1 MKKLILIALLV
12 VVGMTSFAQVEKEK
26 LGKAGMEKLTLEQ
39 RQEKHLKRLSAEL
52 NLNAEQR
59 VQIGKIMAEQSTKR
73 EATKAKREGMK
84 ANQEKPTEE
93 QKAAFKKQ
101 REEEKAAMSDKM
113 KKILSAEQFEK
124 WNAMKEKG
132 KAKMAELKEKKSE

>member
-12 VVGMTSFAQVEKEK
+12 VGVTSFAQVEK
-26 LGKAGMEKLTLEQ
+26 LGKAGLEKLTPEQ
-39 RQEKHLKRLSAEL
+39 RQEKQLKRLTTEL
-52 NLNAEQR
+52 NLTAEQQAQ
-59 VQIGKIMAEQSTKR
+59 VGKILAENGEKR
-73 EATKAKREGMK
+73 EAHKAKREEMK
-84 ANQEKPTEE
+84 AQQVKRTEE

-101 REEEKAAMSDKM
+101 REEEKAVMNEKM

-124 WNAMKEKG
+124 WNTLKEKG

>member
-12 VVGMTSFAQVEKEK
+12 VVGMTSFAQVEK
-26 LGKAGMEKLTLEQ
+26 LGKAGMEKLTPEQ

-73 EATKAKREGMK
+73 EGMK
-84 ANQEKPTEE
+84 SNQEKPTEE

-101 REEEKAAMSDKM
+101 REEEKAVMNEKM

-124 WNAMKEKG
+124 WNTLKEKG

>member
-12 VVGMTSFAQVEKEK
+12 VGVTSFAQVEK
-26 LGKAGMEKLTLEQ
+26 LGKAGMEKLTPEQ
-39 RQEKHLKRLSAEL
+39 RQEKQLKRLTTEL
-52 NLNAEQR
+52 NLTAEQQAQ
-59 VQIGKIMAEQSTKR
+59 VGKILAENGEKR
-73 EATKAKREGMK
+73 EAHKAKREEMK
-84 ANQEKPTEE
+84 AQQVKRTEE

-101 REEEKAAMSDKM
+101 REEEKAVMNEKM

-124 WNAMKEKG
+124 WNALKEKG

>member
-12 VVGMTSFAQVEKEK
+12 VVGMTSFAQVEK
-26 LGKAGMEKLTLEQ
+26 LGKAGMEKLTPEQ
-39 RQEKHLKRLSAEL
+39 RQEKHLKRLTAEL
-52 NLNAEQR
+52 NLTAEQR
-59 VQIGKIMAEQSTKR
+59 VQIGKIIAEQSTKR
-73 EATKAKREGMK
+73 EGMK
-84 ANQEKPTEE
+84 SNQEKPTEE

-101 REEEKAAMSDKM
+101 REEEKAVMNEKM

-124 WNAMKEKG
+124 WNTLKEKG

>member
-12 VVGMTSFAQVEKEK
+12 VVGMTSFAQVEK
-26 LGKAGMEKLTLEQ
+26 LGKAGMEKLTPEQ
-39 RQEKHLKRLSAEL
+39 RQEKHLKRLTAEL
-52 NLNAEQR
+52 NLTAEQQAQ
-59 VQIGKIMAEQSTKR
+59 VGKILAENDEKR
-73 EATKAKREGMK
+73 EAHKAKREEMK
-84 ANQEKPTEE
+84 AQQVKRTEE

-101 REEEKAAMSDKM
+101 RDEEKAVMNEKM

-124 WNAMKEKG
+124 WNALKEKG

>member
-12 VVGMTSFAQVEKEK
+12 VGMTSFAQVEK
-26 LGKAGMEKLTLEQ
+26 LGKAGMEKLTPEQ
-39 RQEKHLKRLSAEL
+39 RQEKQLKRLTTEL
-52 NLNAEQR
+52 NLTAEQQS
-59 VQIGKIMAEQSTKR
+59 QIGKILAENGEKR
-73 EATKAKREGMK
+73 EAHKAKREEMK
-84 ANQEKPTEE
+84 AQQVKRTEE

-101 REEEKAAMSDKM
+101 REEEKAVMNEKM

-124 WNAMKEKG
+124 WNALKEKG

>member
-12 VVGMTSFAQVEKEK
+12 VGMTSFAQVEK
-26 LGKAGMEKLTLEQ
+26 LGKAGMEKLTPEQ
-39 RQEKHLKRLSAEL
+39 RQEKHLKRLTAEL
-52 NLNAEQR
+52 NLTAEQR

-73 EATKAKREGMK
+73 EGMK
-84 ANQEKPTEE
+84 SNQEKPTEE

-101 REEEKAAMSDKM
+101 REEEKAVMNGKM

-124 WNAMKEKG
+124 WNTMKEKG
-132 KAKMAELKEKKSE
+132 KAKMAELK

>member
-12 VVGMTSFAQVEKEK
+12 VVGMTSFAQVEK
-26 LGKAGMEKLTLEQ
+26 LGKAGMEKLTPEQ

-124 WNAMKEKG
+124 WNTMKEKG

>member
-12 VVGMTSFAQVEKEK
+12 VVGMTSFAQVEK
-26 LGKAGMEKLTLEQ
+26 LGKAGMEKLTPEQ
-39 RQEKHLKRLSAEL
+39 RQEKHLKRLTAEL
-52 NLNAEQR
+52 NLTAEQR
-59 VQIGKIMAEQSTKR
+59 VQIRKIIAEQSTKR
-73 EATKAKREGMK
+73 EGMK
-84 ANQEKPTEE
+84 SNQEKPTEE

-101 REEEKAAMSDKM
+101 REEEKAVMNEKM

-124 WNAMKEKG
+124 WNTLKEKG

>member
-12 VVGMTSFAQVEKEK
+12 IGVTSFAQVEK
-26 LGKAGMEKLTLEQ
+26 LGKSGMEKLTPEQ
-39 RQEKHLKRLSAEL
+39 RQEKQLKRLTTEL
-52 NLNAEQR
+52 NLTAEQQAQ
-59 VQIGKIMAEQSTKR
+59 VGKILAENGEKR
-73 EATKAKREGMK
+73 EAHKAKREEMK
-84 ANQEKPTEE
+84 AQQVKRTEE

-101 REEEKAAMSDKM
+101 REEEKAVMNEKM

-124 WNAMKEKG
+124 WNALKEKG

>member
-12 VVGMTSFAQVEKEK
+12 VGVTSFAQVEK
-26 LGKAGMEKLTLEQ
+26 LGKAGMEKLTPEQ
-39 RQEKHLKRLSAEL
+39 RQEKQLKRLTTEL
-52 NLNAEQR
+52 NLTAEQQAQ
-59 VQIGKIMAEQSTKR
+59 VGKILAENGEKR
-73 EATKAKREGMK
+73 EAHKAKREEMK
-84 ANQEKPTEE
+84 AQQVKRTEE

-101 REEEKAAMSDKM
+101 REEEKAVMNEKM

-124 WNAMKEKG
+124 WNTLKEKG